1 MLVLLLKVRKDKVV
15 ERKNNMSKYN
25 LTDILNEYVGGSR
38 HGTINISYRDLQD
51 AMDKIE
57 ADGDFVVRELSGPS
71 GDGKV
76 NREFEVVFIG
86 AARGDNKQEEAG
98 FTVYDY
104 KFGFD
109 PASENNFDEVLPF
122 SIGGSNKEAALKIAK
137 YLLGNRV
144 QGYMAR
150 DKDIL
155 KNFDPKDI
163 NDVLFSFESN
173 TDEEGEFKTSMGFNE
188 ENVGKDLA
196 KADEVIKIIKM
207 MNPDVRADLLMRIAR
222 MGQKKINEGDLVY
235 LNDGDLDFIKSIVAR
250 MEYDKDP
257 IEADEF
263 SRLKQI
269 LQSTIREMDENR
281 RVKNPVGMGQL
292 YVQPSVQKEVKRQLD
307 AYDKGDID
315 INDLVQGIE
324 DIIFGHVKAP
334 TDEVMGID
342 RLGREKPETE
352 PTDLSRA
359 KMKLREDMRRFR
371 NAVKDVSGISDEDKE
386 ELARTLARFSLTNF
400 TKSDKGDV
408 FFHDKNTIQQL
419 GKRSKA
425 YADKIGISSNTPYF
439 NSIEYYEK
447 QQFSQVKDFIKNRLQ
462 VARLGLKAVMS
473 GAYTDEEVAVYKPL
487 LQDQVAML
495 MQLDD
500 MDNNALEDL
509 FRRNPST
516 DKEWQELF
524 RRHPKGNLDKKF
536 KFKTDTDIKSINS
549 KKPNITADDEI
560 DAELGNAL
568 ANLDRDEDYERLMKA
583 VEKLRDKGKD
593 DEAFS
598 LQRRGERMYGRRRGR
613 DGRYYDEERIDE
625 GFVKQMYT
633 ILSDYGSPMEINTYM
648 DSLGNEFRLSPDSKD
663 KYDDF
668 SEDDWVEDFRVY
680 IDDKSL
686 QEHFRRFNIKKYS

>member
-1 MLVLLLKVRKDKVV
+1 
-15 ERKNNMSKYN
+15 MSKYN

-122 SIGGSNKEAALKIAK
+122 SIGGNNKEAALKIAK

-144 QGYMAR
+144 QGYMAN
-150 DKDIL
+150 DKEIL
-155 KNFDPKDI
+155 RNFDPKDI

-173 TDEEGEFKTSMGFNE
+173 TDEDGEFKTSMGFNE
-188 ENVGKDLA
+188 DMPPKGTDKITKDLV
-196 KADEVIKIIKM
+196 KADEVIKMIKM
-207 MNPDVRADLLMRIAR
+207 MNPDVKTDLLMRIAR
-222 MGQKKINEGDLVY
+222 MGQKLNEGDL
-235 LNDGDLDFIKSIVAR
+235 FSS
-250 MEYDKDP
+250 
-257 IEADEF
+257 EF
-263 SRLKQI
+263 DRQELKAI
-269 LQSTIREMDENR
+269 
-281 RVKNPVGMGQL
+281 
-292 YVQPSVQKEVKRQLD
+292 
-307 AYDKGDID
+307 
-315 INDLVQGIE
+315 INDLNKDLILDMPTRRAYKFLVSLLDKQDKEEMGLMQEE
-324 DIIFGHVKAP
+324 DV
-334 TDEVMGID
+334 DEVMGID

-400 TKSDKGDV
+400 KQSDKGDV
-408 FFHDKNTIQQL
+408 FFHDENTIQQL

-495 MQLDD
+495 MKLDD

-524 RRHPKGNLDKKF
+524 RRHPKGNLDKQF

-593 DEAFS
+593 DEAFA
-598 LQRRGERMYGRRRGR
+598 LQRRGDRMYGRGR

-680 IDDKSL
+680 VDDKSL

>member
-1 MLVLLLKVRKDKVV
+1 
-15 ERKNNMSKYN
+15 MSKYN

-122 SIGGSNKEAALKIAK
+122 SIGGNNKEAALKIAK

-144 QGYMAR
+144 QGYMAN
-150 DKDIL
+150 DKEIL
-155 KNFDPKDI
+155 RNFDPKDI

-173 TDEEGEFKTSMGFNE
+173 TDEDGEFKTSMGFNE
-188 ENVGKDLA
+188 DMPPKGTDKITKDLV
-196 KADEVIKIIKM
+196 KADEVIKMIKM
-207 MNPDVRADLLMRIAR
+207 MNPDVKTDLLMRIAR
-222 MGQKKINEGDLVY
+222 MGQKLNEGDL
-235 LNDGDLDFIKSIVAR
+235 FSS
-250 MEYDKDP
+250 
-257 IEADEF
+257 EF
-263 SRLKQI
+263 DRQELKAI
-269 LQSTIREMDENR
+269 
-281 RVKNPVGMGQL
+281 
-292 YVQPSVQKEVKRQLD
+292 
-307 AYDKGDID
+307 
-315 INDLVQGIE
+315 INDLNKDLILDMPTRRAYKFLVSLLDKQDKEEMGLMQEE
-324 DIIFGHVKAP
+324 DV
-334 TDEVMGID
+334 DEVMGID

-400 TKSDKGDV
+400 KQSDKGDV
-408 FFHDKNTIQQL
+408 FFHDENTIQQL

-425 YADKIGISSNTPYF
+425 YADKIGISSNTPYY

-495 MQLDD
+495 MKLDD

-524 RRHPKGNLDKKF
+524 RRHPKGNLDKQF

-583 VEKLRDKGKD
+583 VEKLRDKGRD
-593 DEAFS
+593 DEAFA
-598 LQRRGERMYGRRRGR
+598 LQRRGDRMYGRGR

>member
-1 MLVLLLKVRKDKVV
+1 
-15 ERKNNMSKYN
+15 MSKYN

-122 SIGGSNKEAALKIAK
+122 SIGGNNKEAALKIAK

-144 QGYMAR
+144 QGYMAN
-150 DKDIL
+150 DKEIL
-155 KNFDPKDI
+155 RNFDPKDI

-173 TDEEGEFKTSMGFNE
+173 TDEDGEFKTSMGFNE
-188 ENVGKDLA
+188 DMPPKGTDKITKDLV
-196 KADEVIKIIKM
+196 KADEVIKMIKM
-207 MNPDVRADLLMRIAR
+207 MNPDVKTDLLMRIAR
-222 MGQKKINEGDLVY
+222 MGQKLNEGDL
-235 LNDGDLDFIKSIVAR
+235 FSS
-250 MEYDKDP
+250 
-257 IEADEF
+257 EF
-263 SRLKQI
+263 DRQELKAI
-269 LQSTIREMDENR
+269 
-281 RVKNPVGMGQL
+281 
-292 YVQPSVQKEVKRQLD
+292 
-307 AYDKGDID
+307 
-315 INDLVQGIE
+315 INDLNKDLILDMPTRRAYKFLVSLLDKQDKEEMGLMQEE
-324 DIIFGHVKAP
+324 DV
-334 TDEVMGID
+334 DEVMGID

-400 TKSDKGDV
+400 KQSDKGDV
-408 FFHDKNTIQQL
+408 FFHDENTIQQL

-495 MQLDD
+495 MKLDD

-524 RRHPKGNLDKKF
+524 RRHPKGNLDKQF

-593 DEAFS
+593 DEAFA
-598 LQRRGERMYGRRRGR
+598 LQRRGDRMYGRGR

>member
-1 MLVLLLKVRKDKVV
+1 
-15 ERKNNMSKYN
+15 MSKYN

-71 GDGKV
+71 GDGKI

-122 SIGGSNKEAALKIAK
+122 SIGGNNKEAALKIAK

-144 QGYMAR
+144 QGYMAN
-150 DKDIL
+150 DKEIL
-155 KNFDPKDI
+155 RNFDPKDI

-173 TDEEGEFKTSMGFNE
+173 TDEDGEFKTSMGFNE
-188 ENVGKDLA
+188 DMPPKGTDKITKDLV
-196 KADEVIKIIKM
+196 KADEVIKMIKM
-207 MNPDVRADLLMRIAR
+207 MNPDVKTDLLMRIAR
-222 MGQKKINEGDLVY
+222 MGQKL
-235 LNDGDLDFIKSIVAR
+235 
-250 MEYDKDP
+250 
-257 IEADEF
+257 
-263 SRLKQI
+263 
-269 LQSTIREMDENR
+269 
-281 RVKNPVGMGQL
+281 
-292 YVQPSVQKEVKRQLD
+292 
-307 AYDKGDID
+307 
-315 INDLVQGIE
+315 E
-324 DIIFGHVKAP
+324 DV
-334 TDEVMGID
+334 DEVMGID

-400 TKSDKGDV
+400 KQSDKGDV
-408 FFHDKNTIQQL
+408 FFHDENTIQQL

-425 YADKIGISSNTPYF
+425 YADKIGISSNTPYY

-495 MQLDD
+495 MKLDD

-524 RRHPKGNLDKKF
+524 RRHPKGNLDKQF

-583 VEKLRDKGKD
+583 VEKLRDKGRD
-593 DEAFS
+593 DEAFA
-598 LQRRGERMYGRRRGR
+598 LQRRGDRMYGRGR

-680 IDDKSL
+680 VDDKSL

>member
-1 MLVLLLKVRKDKVV
+1 
-15 ERKNNMSKYN
+15 MSKYN

-122 SIGGSNKEAALKIAK
+122 SIGGNNKEAALKIAK

-144 QGYMAR
+144 QGYMAN
-150 DKDIL
+150 DKEIL
-155 KNFDPKDI
+155 RNFDPKDI

-173 TDEEGEFKTSMGFNE
+173 TDEDGEFKTSMGFNE
-188 ENVGKDLA
+188 DMPPKGTDKITKDLV
-196 KADEVIKIIKM
+196 KADEVIKMIKM
-207 MNPDVRADLLMRIAR
+207 MNPDVKTDLLMRIAR
-222 MGQKKINEGDLVY
+222 MGQKL
-235 LNDGDLDFIKSIVAR
+235 
-250 MEYDKDP
+250 
-257 IEADEF
+257 
-263 SRLKQI
+263 
-269 LQSTIREMDENR
+269 
-281 RVKNPVGMGQL
+281 
-292 YVQPSVQKEVKRQLD
+292 
-307 AYDKGDID
+307 
-315 INDLVQGIE
+315 E
-324 DIIFGHVKAP
+324 DV
-334 TDEVMGID
+334 DEVMGID

-400 TKSDKGDV
+400 KQSDKGDV
-408 FFHDKNTIQQL
+408 FFHDENTIQQL

-495 MQLDD
+495 MKLDD

-524 RRHPKGNLDKKF
+524 RRHPKGNLDKQF

-583 VEKLRDKGKD
+583 VEKLRDKGRD
-593 DEAFS
+593 DEAFA
-598 LQRRGERMYGRRRGR
+598 LQRRGDRMYGRGR

>member
-1 MLVLLLKVRKDKVV
+1 MLLLKVRKDKVV

-122 SIGGSNKEAALKIAK
+122 SIGGNNKEAALKIAK

-144 QGYMAR
+144 QGYMAN
-150 DKDIL
+150 DKEIL
-155 KNFDPKDI
+155 RNFDPKDI

-173 TDEEGEFKTSMGFNE
+173 TDEDGEFKTSMGFNE
-188 ENVGKDLA
+188 DMPPKGTDKITKDLV
-196 KADEVIKIIKM
+196 KADEVIKMIKM
-207 MNPDVRADLLMRIAR
+207 MNPDVKTDLLMRIAR
-222 MGQKKINEGDLVY
+222 MGQKL
-235 LNDGDLDFIKSIVAR
+235 
-250 MEYDKDP
+250 
-257 IEADEF
+257 
-263 SRLKQI
+263 
-269 LQSTIREMDENR
+269 
-281 RVKNPVGMGQL
+281 
-292 YVQPSVQKEVKRQLD
+292 
-307 AYDKGDID
+307 
-315 INDLVQGIE
+315 E
-324 DIIFGHVKAP
+324 DV
-334 TDEVMGID
+334 DEVMGID

-400 TKSDKGDV
+400 KQSDKGDV
-408 FFHDKNTIQQL
+408 FFHDENTIQQL

-425 YADKIGISSNTPYF
+425 YADKIGISSNTPYY

-495 MQLDD
+495 MKLDD

-524 RRHPKGNLDKKF
+524 RRHPKGNLDKQF

-598 LQRRGERMYGRRRGR
+598 LQRRGERMYGRGR

>member
-1 MLVLLLKVRKDKVV
+1 
-15 ERKNNMSKYN
+15 MSKYN

-122 SIGGSNKEAALKIAK
+122 SIGGNNKEAALKIAK

-144 QGYMAR
+144 QGYMAN
-150 DKDIL
+150 DKEIL
-155 KNFDPKDI
+155 RNFDPKDI

-173 TDEEGEFKTSMGFNE
+173 TDEDGEFKTSMGFNE
-188 ENVGKDLA
+188 DMPPKGTDKITKDLV
-196 KADEVIKIIKM
+196 KADEVIKMIKM
-207 MNPDVRADLLMRIAR
+207 MNPDVKTDLLMRIAR
-222 MGQKKINEGDLVY
+222 MGQKLNEGDL
-235 LNDGDLDFIKSIVAR
+235 FSS
-250 MEYDKDP
+250 
-257 IEADEF
+257 EF
-263 SRLKQI
+263 DRQELKAI
-269 LQSTIREMDENR
+269 
-281 RVKNPVGMGQL
+281 
-292 YVQPSVQKEVKRQLD
+292 
-307 AYDKGDID
+307 
-315 INDLVQGIE
+315 INDLNKGLILDMPTRRAYKFLVSLLDKQDKEEMGLMQEE
-324 DIIFGHVKAP
+324 DV
-334 TDEVMGID
+334 DEVMGID

-400 TKSDKGDV
+400 KQSDKGDV
-408 FFHDKNTIQQL
+408 FFHDENTIQQL

-495 MQLDD
+495 MKLDD

-524 RRHPKGNLDKKF
+524 RRHPKGNLDKQF

-598 LQRRGERMYGRRRGR
+598 LQRRGERMYGRGR

-680 IDDKSL
+680 VDDKSL

>member
-1 MLVLLLKVRKDKVV
+1 
-15 ERKNNMSKYN
+15 MSKYN

-122 SIGGSNKEAALKIAK
+122 SIGGNNKEAALKIAK

-144 QGYMAR
+144 QGYMAN
-150 DKDIL
+150 DKEIL
-155 KNFDPKDI
+155 RNFDPKDI

-173 TDEEGEFKTSMGFNE
+173 TDEDGEFKTSMGFNE
-188 ENVGKDLA
+188 DMPPKGTDKITKDLV
-196 KADEVIKIIKM
+196 KADEVIKMIKM
-207 MNPDVRADLLMRIAR
+207 MNPDVKTDLLMRIAR
-222 MGQKKINEGDLVY
+222 MGQKLNEGDL
-235 LNDGDLDFIKSIVAR
+235 FSS
-250 MEYDKDP
+250 
-257 IEADEF
+257 EF
-263 SRLKQI
+263 DRQELKAI
-269 LQSTIREMDENR
+269 
-281 RVKNPVGMGQL
+281 
-292 YVQPSVQKEVKRQLD
+292 
-307 AYDKGDID
+307 
-315 INDLVQGIE
+315 INDLNKDLILDMPTRRAYKFLVSLLDKQDKEEMGLMQEE
-324 DIIFGHVKAP
+324 DV
-334 TDEVMGID
+334 DEVMGID

-400 TKSDKGDV
+400 KQSDKGDV
-408 FFHDKNTIQQL
+408 FFHDENTIQQL

-425 YADKIGISSNTPYF
+425 YADKIGISSNTPYY

-495 MQLDD
+495 MKLDD

-524 RRHPKGNLDKKF
+524 RRHPKGNLDKQF

-583 VEKLRDKGKD
+583 VEKLRDKGRD
-593 DEAFS
+593 DEAFA
-598 LQRRGERMYGRRRGR
+598 LQRRGDRMYGRGR

-680 IDDKSL
+680 VDDKSL

>member
-1 MLVLLLKVRKDKVV
+1 
-15 ERKNNMSKYN
+15 MSKYN

-104 KFGFD
+104 KFVFD

-122 SIGGSNKEAALKIAK
+122 SIGGNNKEAALKIAK

-144 QGYMAR
+144 QGYMAN
-150 DKDIL
+150 DKEIL
-155 KNFDPKDI
+155 RNFDPKDI

-173 TDEEGEFKTSMGFNE
+173 TDEDGEFKTSMGFNE
-188 ENVGKDLA
+188 DMPPKGTDKITKDLV
-196 KADEVIKIIKM
+196 KADEVIKMIKM
-207 MNPDVRADLLMRIAR
+207 MNPDVKTDLLMRIAR
-222 MGQKKINEGDLVY
+222 MGQKL
-235 LNDGDLDFIKSIVAR
+235 
-250 MEYDKDP
+250 
-257 IEADEF
+257 
-263 SRLKQI
+263 
-269 LQSTIREMDENR
+269 
-281 RVKNPVGMGQL
+281 
-292 YVQPSVQKEVKRQLD
+292 
-307 AYDKGDID
+307 
-315 INDLVQGIE
+315 E
-324 DIIFGHVKAP
+324 DV
-334 TDEVMGID
+334 DEVMGID

-400 TKSDKGDV
+400 KQSDKGDV
-408 FFHDKNTIQQL
+408 FFHDENTIQQL

-425 YADKIGISSNTPYF
+425 YADKIGISSNTPYY

-495 MQLDD
+495 MKLDD

-524 RRHPKGNLDKKF
+524 RRHPKGNLDKQF

-583 VEKLRDKGKD
+583 VEKLRDKGRD
-593 DEAFS
+593 DEAFA
-598 LQRRGERMYGRRRGR
+598 LQRRGDRMYGRGR

>member
-1 MLVLLLKVRKDKVV
+1 
-15 ERKNNMSKYN
+15 
-25 LTDILNEYVGGSR
+25 
-38 HGTINISYRDLQD
+38 
-51 AMDKIE
+51 MDKIE

-122 SIGGSNKEAALKIAK
+122 SIGGNNKEAALKIAK

-144 QGYMAR
+144 QGYMAN
-150 DKDIL
+150 DKEIL
-155 KNFDPKDI
+155 RNFDPKDI

-173 TDEEGEFKTSMGFNE
+173 TDEDGEFKTSMGFNE
-188 ENVGKDLA
+188 DMPPKGTDKITKDLV
-196 KADEVIKIIKM
+196 KADEVIKMIKM
-207 MNPDVRADLLMRIAR
+207 MNPDVKTDLLMRIAR
-222 MGQKKINEGDLVY
+222 MGQKL
-235 LNDGDLDFIKSIVAR
+235 
-250 MEYDKDP
+250 
-257 IEADEF
+257 
-263 SRLKQI
+263 
-269 LQSTIREMDENR
+269 
-281 RVKNPVGMGQL
+281 
-292 YVQPSVQKEVKRQLD
+292 
-307 AYDKGDID
+307 
-315 INDLVQGIE
+315 E
-324 DIIFGHVKAP
+324 DV
-334 TDEVMGID
+334 DEVMGID

-400 TKSDKGDV
+400 KQSDKGDV
-408 FFHDKNTIQQL
+408 FFHDENTIQQL

-425 YADKIGISSNTPYF
+425 YADKIGISSNTPYY

-495 MQLDD
+495 MKLDD

-524 RRHPKGNLDKKF
+524 RRHPKGNLDKQF

-593 DEAFS
+593 DEAFA
-598 LQRRGERMYGRRRGR
+598 LQRRGDRMYGRGR

-680 IDDKSL
+680 VDDKSL

>member
-1 MLVLLLKVRKDKVV
+1 
-15 ERKNNMSKYN
+15 
-25 LTDILNEYVGGSR
+25 
-38 HGTINISYRDLQD
+38 
-51 AMDKIE
+51 
-57 ADGDFVVRELSGPS
+57 
-71 GDGKV
+71 
-76 NREFEVVFIG
+76 
-86 AARGDNKQEEAG
+86 
-98 FTVYDY
+98 
-104 KFGFD
+104 
-109 PASENNFDEVLPF
+109 
-122 SIGGSNKEAALKIAK
+122 
-137 YLLGNRV
+137 
-144 QGYMAR
+144 
-150 DKDIL
+150 
-155 KNFDPKDI
+155 
-163 NDVLFSFESN
+163 
-173 TDEEGEFKTSMGFNE
+173 
-188 ENVGKDLA
+188 
-196 KADEVIKIIKM
+196 
-207 MNPDVRADLLMRIAR
+207 MRIAR
-222 MGQKKINEGDLVY
+222 MGQKL
-235 LNDGDLDFIKSIVAR
+235 
-250 MEYDKDP
+250 
-257 IEADEF
+257 
-263 SRLKQI
+263 
-269 LQSTIREMDENR
+269 
-281 RVKNPVGMGQL
+281 
-292 YVQPSVQKEVKRQLD
+292 
-307 AYDKGDID
+307 
-315 INDLVQGIE
+315 E
-324 DIIFGHVKAP
+324 DV
-334 TDEVMGID
+334 DEVMGID

-400 TKSDKGDV
+400 KQSDKGDV
-408 FFHDKNTIQQL
+408 FFHDENTIQQL

-425 YADKIGISSNTPYF
+425 YADKIGISSNTPYY

-495 MQLDD
+495 MKLDD

-524 RRHPKGNLDKKF
+524 RRHPKGNLDKQF

-583 VEKLRDKGKD
+583 VEKLRDKGRD
-593 DEAFS
+593 DEAFA
-598 LQRRGERMYGRRRGR
+598 LQRRGDRMYGRGR

-680 IDDKSL
+680 VDDKSL

>member
-1 MLVLLLKVRKDKVV
+1 
-15 ERKNNMSKYN
+15 MSKYN

-122 SIGGSNKEAALKIAK
+122 SIGGNNKEAALKIAK

-144 QGYMAR
+144 QGYMAN
-150 DKDIL
+150 DKEIL
-155 KNFDPKDI
+155 RNFDPKDI

-173 TDEEGEFKTSMGFNE
+173 TDEDGEFKTSMGFNE
-188 ENVGKDLA
+188 DMPPKGTDKITKDLV
-196 KADEVIKIIKM
+196 KADEVIKMIKM
-207 MNPDVRADLLMRIAR
+207 MNPDVKTDLLMRIAR
-222 MGQKKINEGDLVY
+222 MGQKL
-235 LNDGDLDFIKSIVAR
+235 
-250 MEYDKDP
+250 
-257 IEADEF
+257 
-263 SRLKQI
+263 
-269 LQSTIREMDENR
+269 
-281 RVKNPVGMGQL
+281 
-292 YVQPSVQKEVKRQLD
+292 
-307 AYDKGDID
+307 
-315 INDLVQGIE
+315 E
-324 DIIFGHVKAP
+324 DV
-334 TDEVMGID
+334 DEVMGID

-400 TKSDKGDV
+400 KQSDKGDV
-408 FFHDKNTIQQL
+408 FFHDENTIQQL

-425 YADKIGISSNTPYF
+425 YADKIGISSNTPYY

-495 MQLDD
+495 MKLDD

-524 RRHPKGNLDKKF
+524 RRHPKGNLDKQF

-593 DEAFS
+593 DEAFA
-598 LQRRGERMYGRRRGR
+598 LQRRGDRMYGRGR

-680 IDDKSL
+680 VDDKSL

>member
-1 MLVLLLKVRKDKVV
+1 
-15 ERKNNMSKYN
+15 MSKYN

-122 SIGGSNKEAALKIAK
+122 SIGGNNKEAALKIAK

-144 QGYMAR
+144 QGYMAN
-150 DKDIL
+150 DKEIL
-155 KNFDPKDI
+155 RNFDPKDI

-173 TDEEGEFKTSMGFNE
+173 TDEDGEFKTSMGFNE
-188 ENVGKDLA
+188 DMPPKGTDKITKDLV
-196 KADEVIKIIKM
+196 KADEVIKMIKM
-207 MNPDVRADLLMRIAR
+207 MNPDVKTDLLMRIAR
-222 MGQKKINEGDLVY
+222 MGQKL
-235 LNDGDLDFIKSIVAR
+235 
-250 MEYDKDP
+250 
-257 IEADEF
+257 
-263 SRLKQI
+263 
-269 LQSTIREMDENR
+269 
-281 RVKNPVGMGQL
+281 
-292 YVQPSVQKEVKRQLD
+292 
-307 AYDKGDID
+307 
-315 INDLVQGIE
+315 E
-324 DIIFGHVKAP
+324 DV
-334 TDEVMGID
+334 DEVMGID

-400 TKSDKGDV
+400 KQSDKGDV
-408 FFHDKNTIQQL
+408 FFHDENTIQQL

-425 YADKIGISSNTPYF
+425 YADRIGISSNTPYY

-495 MQLDD
+495 MKLDD

-524 RRHPKGNLDKKF
+524 RRHPKGNLDKQF

-593 DEAFS
+593 DEAFA
-598 LQRRGERMYGRRRGR
+598 LQRRGDRMYGRGR

>member
-1 MLVLLLKVRKDKVV
+1 
-15 ERKNNMSKYN
+15 MSKYN

-122 SIGGSNKEAALKIAK
+122 SIGGNNKEAALKIAK

-144 QGYMAR
+144 QGYMAN
-150 DKDIL
+150 DKEIL
-155 KNFDPKDI
+155 RNFDPKDI

-173 TDEEGEFKTSMGFNE
+173 TDEDGEFKTSMGFNE
-188 ENVGKDLA
+188 DMPPKGTDKITKDLV
-196 KADEVIKIIKM
+196 KADEVIKMIKM
-207 MNPDVRADLLMRIAR
+207 MNPDVKTDLLMRIAR
-222 MGQKKINEGDLVY
+222 MGQKL
-235 LNDGDLDFIKSIVAR
+235 
-250 MEYDKDP
+250 
-257 IEADEF
+257 
-263 SRLKQI
+263 
-269 LQSTIREMDENR
+269 
-281 RVKNPVGMGQL
+281 
-292 YVQPSVQKEVKRQLD
+292 
-307 AYDKGDID
+307 
-315 INDLVQGIE
+315 E
-324 DIIFGHVKAP
+324 DV
-334 TDEVMGID
+334 DEVMGID

-400 TKSDKGDV
+400 KQSDKGDV
-408 FFHDKNTIQQL
+408 FFHDENTIQQL

-425 YADKIGISSNTPYF
+425 YADKIGISSNTPYY

-495 MQLDD
+495 MKLDD

-524 RRHPKGNLDKKF
+524 RRHPKGNLDKQF

-598 LQRRGERMYGRRRGR
+598 LQRRGERMYGRGR

>member
-1 MLVLLLKVRKDKVV
+1 
-15 ERKNNMSKYN
+15 MSKYN

-122 SIGGSNKEAALKIAK
+122 SIGGNNKEAALKIAK

-144 QGYMAR
+144 QGYMAN
-150 DKDIL
+150 DKEIL
-155 KNFDPKDI
+155 RNFDPKDI

-173 TDEEGEFKTSMGFNE
+173 TDEDGEFKTSMGFNE
-188 ENVGKDLA
+188 DMPPKGTDKITKDLV
-196 KADEVIKIIKM
+196 KADEVIKMIKM
-207 MNPDVRADLLMRIAR
+207 MNPDVKTDLLMRIAR
-222 MGQKKINEGDLVY
+222 MGQKL
-235 LNDGDLDFIKSIVAR
+235 
-250 MEYDKDP
+250 
-257 IEADEF
+257 
-263 SRLKQI
+263 
-269 LQSTIREMDENR
+269 
-281 RVKNPVGMGQL
+281 
-292 YVQPSVQKEVKRQLD
+292 
-307 AYDKGDID
+307 
-315 INDLVQGIE
+315 E
-324 DIIFGHVKAP
+324 DV
-334 TDEVMGID
+334 DEVMGID

-400 TKSDKGDV
+400 KQSDKGDV
-408 FFHDKNTIQQL
+408 FFHDENTIQQL

-495 MQLDD
+495 MKLDD

-524 RRHPKGNLDKKF
+524 RRHPKGNLDKQF

-583 VEKLRDKGKD
+583 VEKLRDKGRD
-593 DEAFS
+593 DEAFA
-598 LQRRGERMYGRRRGR
+598 LQRRGDRMYGRGR

-680 IDDKSL
+680 VDDKSL

>member
-1 MLVLLLKVRKDKVV
+1 
-15 ERKNNMSKYN
+15 MSKYN

-122 SIGGSNKEAALKIAK
+122 SIGGNNKEAALKIAK

-144 QGYMAR
+144 QGYMAN
-150 DKDIL
+150 DKEIL
-155 KNFDPKDI
+155 RNFDPKDI

-173 TDEEGEFKTSMGFNE
+173 TDEDGEFKTSMGFNE
-188 ENVGKDLA
+188 DMPPKGTDKITKDLV
-196 KADEVIKIIKM
+196 KADEVIKMIKM
-207 MNPDVRADLLMRIAR
+207 MNPDVKTDLLMRIAR
-222 MGQKKINEGDLVY
+222 MGQKL
-235 LNDGDLDFIKSIVAR
+235 
-250 MEYDKDP
+250 
-257 IEADEF
+257 
-263 SRLKQI
+263 
-269 LQSTIREMDENR
+269 
-281 RVKNPVGMGQL
+281 
-292 YVQPSVQKEVKRQLD
+292 
-307 AYDKGDID
+307 
-315 INDLVQGIE
+315 E
-324 DIIFGHVKAP
+324 DV
-334 TDEVMGID
+334 DEVMGID

-400 TKSDKGDV
+400 KQSDKGDV
-408 FFHDKNTIQQL
+408 FFHDENTIQQL

-425 YADKIGISSNTPYF
+425 YADKIGISSNTPYY

-495 MQLDD
+495 MKLDD

-524 RRHPKGNLDKKF
+524 RRHPKGNLDKQF

-593 DEAFS
+593 DEAFA
-598 LQRRGERMYGRRRGR
+598 LQRRGDRMYGRGR

>member
-1 MLVLLLKVRKDKVV
+1 MLLLKVRKDKVV

-122 SIGGSNKEAALKIAK
+122 SIGGNNKEAALKIAK

-144 QGYMAR
+144 QGYMAN
-150 DKDIL
+150 DKEIL
-155 KNFDPKDI
+155 RNFDPKDI

-173 TDEEGEFKTSMGFNE
+173 TDEDGEFKTSMGFNE
-188 ENVGKDLA
+188 DMPPKGTDKITKDLV
-196 KADEVIKIIKM
+196 KADEVIKMIKM
-207 MNPDVRADLLMRIAR
+207 MNPDVKTDLLMRIAR
-222 MGQKKINEGDLVY
+222 MGQKL
-235 LNDGDLDFIKSIVAR
+235 
-250 MEYDKDP
+250 
-257 IEADEF
+257 
-263 SRLKQI
+263 
-269 LQSTIREMDENR
+269 
-281 RVKNPVGMGQL
+281 
-292 YVQPSVQKEVKRQLD
+292 
-307 AYDKGDID
+307 
-315 INDLVQGIE
+315 E
-324 DIIFGHVKAP
+324 DV
-334 TDEVMGID
+334 DEVMGID

-400 TKSDKGDV
+400 KQSDKGDV
-408 FFHDKNTIQQL
+408 FFHDENTIQQL

-425 YADKIGISSNTPYF
+425 YADKIGISSNTPYY

-495 MQLDD
+495 MKLDD

-524 RRHPKGNLDKKF
+524 RRHPKGNLDKQF

-593 DEAFS
+593 DEAFA
-598 LQRRGERMYGRRRGR
+598 LQRRGDRMYGRGR

-680 IDDKSL
+680 VDDKSL

>member
-1 MLVLLLKVRKDKVV
+1 
-15 ERKNNMSKYN
+15 MSKYN

-122 SIGGSNKEAALKIAK
+122 SIGGNNKEAALKIAK

-144 QGYMAR
+144 QGYMAN
-150 DKDIL
+150 DKEIL
-155 KNFDPKDI
+155 RNFDPKDI

-173 TDEEGEFKTSMGFNE
+173 TDEDGEFKTSMGFNE
-188 ENVGKDLA
+188 DMPPKGTDKITKDLV
-196 KADEVIKIIKM
+196 KADEVIKMIKM
-207 MNPDVRADLLMRIAR
+207 MNPDVKTDLLMRIAR
-222 MGQKKINEGDLVY
+222 MGQKL
-235 LNDGDLDFIKSIVAR
+235 
-250 MEYDKDP
+250 
-257 IEADEF
+257 
-263 SRLKQI
+263 
-269 LQSTIREMDENR
+269 
-281 RVKNPVGMGQL
+281 
-292 YVQPSVQKEVKRQLD
+292 
-307 AYDKGDID
+307 
-315 INDLVQGIE
+315 E
-324 DIIFGHVKAP
+324 DV
-334 TDEVMGID
+334 DEVMGID

-400 TKSDKGDV
+400 KQSDKGDV
-408 FFHDKNTIQQL
+408 FFHDENTIQQL

-495 MQLDD
+495 MKLDD

-524 RRHPKGNLDKKF
+524 RRHPKGNLDKQF

-598 LQRRGERMYGRRRGR
+598 LQRRGERMYGRGR

-680 IDDKSL
+680 VDDKSL

>member
-1 MLVLLLKVRKDKVV
+1 
-15 ERKNNMSKYN
+15 MSKYN

-122 SIGGSNKEAALKIAK
+122 SIGGNNKEAALKIAK

-144 QGYMAR
+144 QGYMAN
-150 DKDIL
+150 DKEIL
-155 KNFDPKDI
+155 RNFDPKDI

-173 TDEEGEFKTSMGFNE
+173 TDEDGEFKTSMGFNE
-188 ENVGKDLA
+188 DMPPKGTDKITKDLV
-196 KADEVIKIIKM
+196 KADEVIKMIKM
-207 MNPDVRADLLMRIAR
+207 MNPDVKTDLLMRIAR
-222 MGQKKINEGDLVY
+222 MGQKL
-235 LNDGDLDFIKSIVAR
+235 
-250 MEYDKDP
+250 
-257 IEADEF
+257 
-263 SRLKQI
+263 
-269 LQSTIREMDENR
+269 
-281 RVKNPVGMGQL
+281 
-292 YVQPSVQKEVKRQLD
+292 
-307 AYDKGDID
+307 
-315 INDLVQGIE
+315 E
-324 DIIFGHVKAP
+324 DV
-334 TDEVMGID
+334 DEVMGID

-400 TKSDKGDV
+400 KQSDKGDV
-408 FFHDKNTIQQL
+408 FFHDENTIQQL

-495 MQLDD
+495 MKLDD

-524 RRHPKGNLDKKF
+524 RRHPKGNLDKQF

-598 LQRRGERMYGRRRGR
+598 LQRRGERMYGRGR

>member
-1 MLVLLLKVRKDKVV
+1 
-15 ERKNNMSKYN
+15 MSKYN

-122 SIGGSNKEAALKIAK
+122 SIGGNNKEAALKIAK

-144 QGYMAR
+144 QGYMAN
-150 DKDIL
+150 DKEIL
-155 KNFDPKDI
+155 RNFDPKDI

-173 TDEEGEFKTSMGFNE
+173 TDEDGEFKTSMGFNE
-188 ENVGKDLA
+188 DMPPKGTDKITKDLV
-196 KADEVIKIIKM
+196 KADEVIKMIKM
-207 MNPDVRADLLMRIAR
+207 MNPDVKTALLMRIAR
-222 MGQKKINEGDLVY
+222 MGQKL
-235 LNDGDLDFIKSIVAR
+235 
-250 MEYDKDP
+250 
-257 IEADEF
+257 
-263 SRLKQI
+263 
-269 LQSTIREMDENR
+269 
-281 RVKNPVGMGQL
+281 
-292 YVQPSVQKEVKRQLD
+292 
-307 AYDKGDID
+307 
-315 INDLVQGIE
+315 E
-324 DIIFGHVKAP
+324 DV
-334 TDEVMGID
+334 DEVMGID

-400 TKSDKGDV
+400 KQSDKGDV
-408 FFHDKNTIQQL
+408 FFHDENTIQQL

-495 MQLDD
+495 MKLDD

-524 RRHPKGNLDKKF
+524 RRHPKGNLDKQF

-593 DEAFS
+593 DEAFA
-598 LQRRGERMYGRRRGR
+598 LQRRGDRMYGRGR

>member
-1 MLVLLLKVRKDKVV
+1 
-15 ERKNNMSKYN
+15 MSKYN

-122 SIGGSNKEAALKIAK
+122 SIGGNNKEAALKIAK

-144 QGYMAR
+144 QGYMAN
-150 DKDIL
+150 DKEIL
-155 KNFDPKDI
+155 RNFDPKDI

-173 TDEEGEFKTSMGFNE
+173 TDEDGEFKTSMGFNE
-188 ENVGKDLA
+188 DMPPKGTDKITKDLV
-196 KADEVIKIIKM
+196 KADEVIKMIKM
-207 MNPDVRADLLMRIAR
+207 MNPDVKTDLLMRIAR
-222 MGQKKINEGDLVY
+222 MGQKL
-235 LNDGDLDFIKSIVAR
+235 
-250 MEYDKDP
+250 
-257 IEADEF
+257 
-263 SRLKQI
+263 
-269 LQSTIREMDENR
+269 
-281 RVKNPVGMGQL
+281 
-292 YVQPSVQKEVKRQLD
+292 
-307 AYDKGDID
+307 
-315 INDLVQGIE
+315 E
-324 DIIFGHVKAP
+324 DV
-334 TDEVMGID
+334 DEVMGID

-400 TKSDKGDV
+400 KQSDKGDV
-408 FFHDKNTIQQL
+408 FFHDENTIQQL

-425 YADKIGISSNTPYF
+425 YADKIGISSNTPYY

-495 MQLDD
+495 MKLDD

-524 RRHPKGNLDKKF
+524 RRHPKGNLDKQF

-583 VEKLRDKGKD
+583 VEKLRDKGRD
-593 DEAFS
+593 DEAFA
-598 LQRRGERMYGRRRGR
+598 LQRRGDRMYGRGR

>member
-1 MLVLLLKVRKDKVV
+1 
-15 ERKNNMSKYN
+15 MSKYN

-122 SIGGSNKEAALKIAK
+122 SIGGNNKEAALKIAK

-144 QGYMAR
+144 QGYMAN
-150 DKDIL
+150 DKEIL
-155 KNFDPKDI
+155 RNFDPKDI

-173 TDEEGEFKTSMGFNE
+173 TDEDGEFKTSMGFNE
-188 ENVGKDLA
+188 DMPPKGTDKITKDLV
-196 KADEVIKIIKM
+196 KADEVIKMIKM
-207 MNPDVRADLLMRIAR
+207 MNPDVKTDLLMRIAR
-222 MGQKKINEGDLVY
+222 MGQKL
-235 LNDGDLDFIKSIVAR
+235 
-250 MEYDKDP
+250 
-257 IEADEF
+257 
-263 SRLKQI
+263 
-269 LQSTIREMDENR
+269 
-281 RVKNPVGMGQL
+281 
-292 YVQPSVQKEVKRQLD
+292 
-307 AYDKGDID
+307 
-315 INDLVQGIE
+315 E
-324 DIIFGHVKAP
+324 DV
-334 TDEVMGID
+334 DEVMGID

-400 TKSDKGDV
+400 KQSDKGDV
-408 FFHDKNTIQQL
+408 FFHDENTIQQL

-425 YADKIGISSNTPYF
+425 YADKIGISSNTPYY

-495 MQLDD
+495 MKLDD

-524 RRHPKGNLDKKF
+524 RRHPKGNLDKQF

-583 VEKLRDKGKD
+583 VEKLRDKGRD
-593 DEAFS
+593 DEAFA
-598 LQRRGERMYGRRRGR
+598 LQRRGDRMYGRGR

-680 IDDKSL
+680 VDDKSL

>member
-1 MLVLLLKVRKDKVV
+1 
-15 ERKNNMSKYN
+15 MSKYN

-122 SIGGSNKEAALKIAK
+122 SIGGNNKEAALKIAK

-144 QGYMAR
+144 QGYMAN
-150 DKDIL
+150 DKEIL
-155 KNFDPKDI
+155 RNFDPKDI

-173 TDEEGEFKTSMGFNE
+173 TDEDGEFKTSMGFNE
-188 ENVGKDLA
+188 DMPPKGTDKITKDLV
-196 KADEVIKIIKM
+196 KADEVIKMIKM
-207 MNPDVRADLLMRIAR
+207 MNPDVKTDLLMRIAR
-222 MGQKKINEGDLVY
+222 MGQKLNEGDL
-235 LNDGDLDFIKSIVAR
+235 FSS
-250 MEYDKDP
+250 
-257 IEADEF
+257 EF
-263 SRLKQI
+263 DRQELKAI
-269 LQSTIREMDENR
+269 
-281 RVKNPVGMGQL
+281 
-292 YVQPSVQKEVKRQLD
+292 
-307 AYDKGDID
+307 
-315 INDLVQGIE
+315 INDLNKDLILDMPTRRAYKFLVSLLDNQDKEEMGLMQEE
-324 DIIFGHVKAP
+324 DV
-334 TDEVMGID
+334 DEVMGID

-400 TKSDKGDV
+400 KQSDKGDV
-408 FFHDKNTIQQL
+408 FFHDENTIQQL

-425 YADKIGISSNTPYF
+425 YADKIGISSNTPYY

-495 MQLDD
+495 MKLDD

-524 RRHPKGNLDKKF
+524 RRHPKGNLDKQF

-593 DEAFS
+593 DEAFA
-598 LQRRGERMYGRRRGR
+598 LQRRGDRMYGRGR

-680 IDDKSL
+680 VDDKSL

>member
-1 MLVLLLKVRKDKVV
+1 
-15 ERKNNMSKYN
+15 MSKYN
-25 LTDILNEYVGGSR
+25 LSDILNEYIGGGR
-38 HGTINISYRDLQD
+38 IGTLKISYRDLVD
-51 AMDKIE
+51 KMDQLEQSGK
-57 ADGDFVVRELSGPS
+57 AVVREIPGPS
-71 GDGKV
+71 GDGKS
-76 NREFEVVFIG
+76 NREFEVVTNTSAVPG
-86 AARGDNKQEEAG
+86 GRKQERG

-109 PASENNFDEVLPF
+109 PGSMDHFEEEYDF
-122 SIGGSNKEAALKIAK
+122 SVGGNDLDFAMELIDGVKP
-137 YLLGNRV
+137 LG
-144 QGYMAR
+144 
-150 DKDIL
+150 L
-155 KNFDPKDI
+155 
-163 NDVLFSFESN
+163 
-173 TDEEGEFKTSMGFNE
+173 NE
-188 ENVGKDLA
+188 ENVIKDLA
-196 KADEVIKIIKM
+196 QADDVIKMIKM

-235 LNDGDLDFIKSIVAR
+235 LNDGDIDFIKSIVAR

-400 TKSDKGDV
+400 KQSDKGDV
-408 FFHDKNTIQQL
+408 FFHDENTIQQL

-425 YADKIGISSNTPYF
+425 YADKIGISSNTPYY

-495 MQLDD
+495 MKLDD

-524 RRHPKGNLDKKF
+524 RRHPKGNLDKQF

-598 LQRRGERMYGRRRGR
+598 LQRRGERMYGRGR

-680 IDDKSL
+680 VDDKSL

>member
-1 MLVLLLKVRKDKVV
+1 
-15 ERKNNMSKYN
+15 MSKYN

-71 GDGKV
+71 GDGKI

-122 SIGGSNKEAALKIAK
+122 SIGGNNKEAALKIAK

-144 QGYMAR
+144 QGYMAN
-150 DKDIL
+150 DKEIL
-155 KNFDPKDI
+155 RNFDPKDI

-173 TDEEGEFKTSMGFNE
+173 TDEDGEFKTSMGFNE
-188 ENVGKDLA
+188 DMPPKGTDKITKDLV
-196 KADEVIKIIKM
+196 KADEVIKMIKM
-207 MNPDVRADLLMRIAR
+207 MNPDVKTDLLMRIAR
-222 MGQKKINEGDLVY
+222 MGQKL
-235 LNDGDLDFIKSIVAR
+235 
-250 MEYDKDP
+250 
-257 IEADEF
+257 
-263 SRLKQI
+263 
-269 LQSTIREMDENR
+269 
-281 RVKNPVGMGQL
+281 
-292 YVQPSVQKEVKRQLD
+292 
-307 AYDKGDID
+307 
-315 INDLVQGIE
+315 E
-324 DIIFGHVKAP
+324 DV
-334 TDEVMGID
+334 DEVMGID

-400 TKSDKGDV
+400 KQSDKGDV
-408 FFHDKNTIQQL
+408 FFHDENTIQQL

-495 MQLDD
+495 MKLDD

-524 RRHPKGNLDKKF
+524 RRHPKGNLDKQF

-583 VEKLRDKGKD
+583 VEKLRDKGRD
-593 DEAFS
+593 DEAFA
-598 LQRRGERMYGRRRGR
+598 LQRRGDRMYGRGR

-680 IDDKSL
+680 VDDKSL

>member
-1 MLVLLLKVRKDKVV
+1 
-15 ERKNNMSKYN
+15 MSKYN

-122 SIGGSNKEAALKIAK
+122 SIGGNNKEAALKIAK

-144 QGYMAR
+144 QGYMAN
-150 DKDIL
+150 DKEIL
-155 KNFDPKDI
+155 RNFDPKDI

-173 TDEEGEFKTSMGFNE
+173 TDEDGEFKTSMGFNE
-188 ENVGKDLA
+188 DMPPKGTDKITKDLV
-196 KADEVIKIIKM
+196 KADEVIKMIKM
-207 MNPDVRADLLMRIAR
+207 MNPDVKTDLLMRIAR
-222 MGQKKINEGDLVY
+222 MGQKL
-235 LNDGDLDFIKSIVAR
+235 
-250 MEYDKDP
+250 
-257 IEADEF
+257 
-263 SRLKQI
+263 
-269 LQSTIREMDENR
+269 
-281 RVKNPVGMGQL
+281 
-292 YVQPSVQKEVKRQLD
+292 
-307 AYDKGDID
+307 
-315 INDLVQGIE
+315 E
-324 DIIFGHVKAP
+324 DV
-334 TDEVMGID
+334 DEVMGID

-400 TKSDKGDV
+400 KQSDKGDV
-408 FFHDKNTIQQL
+408 FFHDENTIQQL

-425 YADKIGISSNTPYF
+425 YADKIGISSNTPYY

-495 MQLDD
+495 MKLDD

-524 RRHPKGNLDKKF
+524 RRHPKGNLDKQF

-593 DEAFS
+593 DEAFA
-598 LQRRGERMYGRRRGR
+598 LQRRGDRMYGRGR

-633 ILSDYGSPMEINTYM
+633 ILSDYGAPMEINTYM

>member
-1 MLVLLLKVRKDKVV
+1 
-15 ERKNNMSKYN
+15 MSKYN
-25 LTDILNEYVGGSR
+25 LTDILNEYIGGGR
-38 HGTINISYRDLQD
+38 IGTLKISYKDLVD
-51 AMDKIE
+51 KMDELEKSGKVI
-57 ADGDFVVRELSGPS
+57 VREKGSS
-71 GDGKV
+71 ADGKV

-122 SIGGSNKEAALKIAK
+122 SIGGNNKEAALKIAK

-144 QGYMAR
+144 QGYMAN
-150 DKDIL
+150 DKEIL
-155 KNFDPKDI
+155 RNFDPKDI

-173 TDEEGEFKTSMGFNE
+173 TDEDGEFKTSMGFNE
-188 ENVGKDLA
+188 DMPPKGTDKITKDLV
-196 KADEVIKIIKM
+196 KADEVIKMIKM
-207 MNPDVRADLLMRIAR
+207 MNPDVKTDLLMRIAR
-222 MGQKKINEGDLVY
+222 MGQKLNEGDL
-235 LNDGDLDFIKSIVAR
+235 FSS
-250 MEYDKDP
+250 
-257 IEADEF
+257 EF
-263 SRLKQI
+263 DRQELKAI
-269 LQSTIREMDENR
+269 
-281 RVKNPVGMGQL
+281 
-292 YVQPSVQKEVKRQLD
+292 
-307 AYDKGDID
+307 
-315 INDLVQGIE
+315 INDLNKDLILDMPTRRAYKFLVSLLDKQDKEEMGLMQEE
-324 DIIFGHVKAP
+324 DV
-334 TDEVMGID
+334 DEVMGID

-400 TKSDKGDV
+400 KQSDKGDV
-408 FFHDKNTIQQL
+408 FFHDENTIQQL

-495 MQLDD
+495 MKLDD

-524 RRHPKGNLDKKF
+524 RRHPKGNLDKQF

-583 VEKLRDKGKD
+583 VEKLRDKGRD
-593 DEAFS
+593 DEAFA
-598 LQRRGERMYGRRRGR
+598 LQRRGDRMYGRGR

>member
-1 MLVLLLKVRKDKVV
+1 
-15 ERKNNMSKYN
+15 MSKYN

-51 AMDKIE
+51 AMDNIE
-57 ADGDFVVRELSGPS
+57 KQGDFIVRELPGPS

-86 AARGDNKQEEAG
+86 NVRQKGQEEGG

-109 PASENNFDEVLPF
+109 PGSQEHFDEEYDF
-122 SIGGSNKEAALKIAK
+122 SIGGNNKKNALILARD
-137 YLLGNRV
+137 LLGPAV
-144 QGYMAR
+144 KGYFGDDQKIVNSYTPQMA
-150 DKDIL
+150 
-155 KNFDPKDI
+155 
-163 NDVLFSFESN
+163 NDVIMSLERN
-173 TDEEGEFKTSMGFNE
+173 MDDEGEMTDYASGINE
-188 ENVGKDLA
+188 ENVIKDLA
-196 KADEVIKIIKM
+196 QADDVIKMIKM

-235 LNDGDLDFIKSIVAR
+235 LNDGDIDFIKSIVAR

-400 TKSDKGDV
+400 KQSDKGDV
-408 FFHDKNTIQQL
+408 FFHDENTIQQL

-495 MQLDD
+495 MKLDD

-524 RRHPKGNLDKKF
+524 RRHPKGNLDKQF

-583 VEKLRDKGKD
+583 VEKLRDKGRD
-593 DEAFS
+593 DEAFA
-598 LQRRGERMYGRRRGR
+598 LQRRGDRMYGRGR

-680 IDDKSL
+680 VDDKSL

>member
-1 MLVLLLKVRKDKVV
+1 
-15 ERKNNMSKYN
+15 MSKYN

-122 SIGGSNKEAALKIAK
+122 SIGGNNKEAALKIAK

-144 QGYMAR
+144 QGYMAN
-150 DKDIL
+150 DKEIL
-155 KNFDPKDI
+155 RNFDPKDI

-173 TDEEGEFKTSMGFNE
+173 TDEDGEFKTSMGFNE
-188 ENVGKDLA
+188 DMPPKGTDKITKDLV
-196 KADEVIKIIKM
+196 KADEVIKMIKM
-207 MNPDVRADLLMRIAR
+207 MNPDVKTDLLMRIAR
-222 MGQKKINEGDLVY
+222 MGQKL
-235 LNDGDLDFIKSIVAR
+235 
-250 MEYDKDP
+250 
-257 IEADEF
+257 
-263 SRLKQI
+263 
-269 LQSTIREMDENR
+269 
-281 RVKNPVGMGQL
+281 
-292 YVQPSVQKEVKRQLD
+292 
-307 AYDKGDID
+307 
-315 INDLVQGIE
+315 E
-324 DIIFGHVKAP
+324 DV
-334 TDEVMGID
+334 DEVMGID

-400 TKSDKGDV
+400 KQSDKGDV
-408 FFHDKNTIQQL
+408 FFHDENTIQQL

-495 MQLDD
+495 MKLDD

-524 RRHPKGNLDKKF
+524 RRHPKGNLDKQF

-593 DEAFS
+593 DEAFA
-598 LQRRGERMYGRRRGR
+598 LQRRGDRMYGRGR

-680 IDDKSL
+680 VDDKSL